1 MECDAMSV
9 SFANGYGVETRVY
22 EGKQEFEVHY
32 KLNITFIKN
41 VNAVSLDDTII
52 QLNNTDWTYEI
63 FNQIMESKINNYEIK
78 IEYIA

>member
-1 MECDAMSV
+1 MSV